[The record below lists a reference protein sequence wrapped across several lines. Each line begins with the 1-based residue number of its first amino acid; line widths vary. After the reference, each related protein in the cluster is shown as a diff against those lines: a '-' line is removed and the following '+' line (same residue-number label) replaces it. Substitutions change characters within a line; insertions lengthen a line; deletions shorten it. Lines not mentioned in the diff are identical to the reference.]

1 VKNISFEPRKNKVCV
16 SEKYNK
22 KKKIM
27 SDAERQ
33 ANKNSA
39 IDNLR
44 NMKFMKRKEEAK
56 RIEILRSNA
65 ATSVLST
72 VIASSSSS
80 SKNQQDEQQSN
91 NNNNNN
97 QQLKNKNKPK
107 VLSLADLQKMR
118 VLGNIDHTKARRN
131 FSLEDVANSNNSSAF
146 QQQQAEKEEQEE
158 VVRLDPNALMRSN
171 NNDKEEQEVQNED
184 YEDNFGNERAE
195 FDKKREANAKNQTW
209 RSNNNKQ
216 ESGKRR
222 QRNEQQTGQND
233 DDDEYDPLQVFGDE
247 SKDDDVVDDSGA
259 FGMI

>member
-171 NNDKEEQEVQNED
+171 NN